1 MADEPEATEE
11 TKPDAAEADSK
22 PDAKPEGDTPEA
34 KVGGDTP
41 EAKGETP
48 EGEQEPDEKPDESD
62 AAGAKSTF
70 ETLTANLTDPD
81 EIEAVRDM
89 LFDKL
94 PEDRRQPKA
103 EDTTEADALAAQ
115 QRRGEQKRQNEG
127 RRETALSKINAHLK
141 EKRDHFLSDDS
152 KPTDDYDNPLLTQAI
167 NELVDAE
174 IALADNTARDT
185 WGDALQTRLTKHG
198 GAIAPDRFKQML
210 TDVAQDKVPD
220 GMIGAFLD
228 ELGQRRYDQGL
239 AEGKAEAKSKDDTW
253 RKAEGVAVRAEIMRG
268 TETEPDAGVSR
279 STSTPDPKT
288 VEEYMALS
296 QEDRERVGVGGN
308 NR

>member
-11 TKPDAAEADSK
+11 TKPDTTTETPEAK
-22 PDAKPEGDTPEA
+22 VETPEATLEGDTPEA
-34 KVGGDTP
+34 KADTP
-41 EAKGETP
+41 DA
-48 EGEQEPDEKPDESD
+48 KPDESD

-89 LFDKL
+89 LFEKL

-103 EDTTEADALAAQ
+103 EDTSAADAVASQ

-127 RRETALSKINAHLK
+127 KRDTALTNLNSHLK
-141 EKRDHFLSDDS
+141 EKRGHFLSDDS
-152 KPTDDYDNPLLTQAI
+152 KPEDDYDNPFLTKAI
-167 NELVDAE
+167 NEIVEAE
-174 IALADNTARDT
+174 IALADDSARET
-185 WGDALQTRLTKHG
+185 WGNALQSRLTAHG
-198 GAIAPDRFKQML
+198 GAIAPDRFKQMI
-210 TDVAQDKVPD
+210 TDVSQDKVPD

-239 AEGKAEAKSKDDTW
+239 AEGKAEAKSKDETW
-253 RKAEGVAVRAEIMRG
+253 RTAEGVAVRAEIMRDKD
-268 TETEPDAGVSR
+268 TEPDSGVNR
-279 STSTPDPKT
+279 STSTPNPKT